1 MEEKKASAFDQLLA
15 IMDILRSEGGCPWD
29 REQTRQSLKPYLI
42 EEAYEVFEAIDQGDP
57 EKIKEELGDLLF
69 QVVFHARISRELG
82 EFNMEDILQT
92 ILQKMIRRHAHV
104 FGRQKASSSQE
115 ALARWEAIKR
125 GEGNH
130 SARRSA
136 LDGVPLQLPAL
147 LQAHRLQEKA
157 SLVGFDWADLPPVIE
172 KVEEEWGE
180 LRQAYSQ
187 GDRSEME
194 RELGD
199 LLFSVV
205 NLARFLKLSAED
217 ALRKANRRFTQRF
230 HYLEQRLKEE
240 GKDWKETSL
249 AEMDALWEEAKEKL

>member
-1 MEEKKASAFDQLLA
+1 MEEKKTTAFNQLLA

-42 EEAYEVFEAIDQGDP
+42 EEAYEVFEAIDEGDP

-69 QVVFHARISRELG
+69 QVVFHARISQELR

-92 ILQKMIRRHAHV
+92 LLQKMIRRHAHV
-104 FGRQKASSSQE
+104 FGQQKAATSQE
-115 ALARWEAIKR
+115 ALARWEDIKR
-125 GEGNH
+125 GEEKN
-130 SARRSA
+130 STRRSI
-136 LDGVPLQLPAL
+136 LDGVPSQLPAL

-157 SLVGFDWADLPPVIE
+157 ALVGFDWADVPPVIE

-180 LRQAYSQ
+180 LRQAYAQ

-199 LLFSVV
+199 LLFSLV
-205 NLARFLKLSAED
+205 NLARFLKLNAED
-217 ALRKANRRFTQRF
+217 ALRRASQRFTQRF